1 MIPESVANLAR
12 SVAWPIAAIVFTM
25 FLGFLIVVAV
35 SDDPLLAYRE
45 LLLGNFRSAN
55 SFSAF
60 LNRATFLILIALG
73 VVFSF
78 RAGVFN
84 VGGEGQ
90 LYLGAMA
97 ATVVGVLFAGL
108 PAILLLPLVVIA
120 GAVAGAFWGW
130 IPGELKVRL
139 GVDEVVSTLMLN
151 FIALLITSYLVNT
164 SMRDTGAYGAVSWLI
179 PETIWLPGIPGLPR
193 ATIGFP
199 IAVLLALVSWV
210 VLFRT
215 EWGANLRAAG
225 TNLRFAEAIGIA
237 AKQQVVRAMI
247 ISGALA
253 GLAGVIYVLG
263 IGHRFEQNFSPS
275 YGLIGLTVGLLA
287 RLNPIGAVAT
297 GLFYAMMLNGAA
309 YMQIA
314 TDVPRSLVAL
324 IAGLLVLLM
333 TARLRGGTREPA

>member
-1 MIPESVANLAR
+1 M
-12 SVAWPIAAIVFTM
+12 
-25 FLGFLIVVAV
+25 
-35 SDDPLLAYRE
+35 
-45 LLLGNFRSAN
+45 
-55 SFSAF
+55 
-60 LNRATFLILIALG
+60 
-73 VVFSF
+73 
-78 RAGVFN
+78 FN

-97 ATVVGVLFAGL
+97 ATVVGVVFAHL
-108 PAILLLPLVVIA
+108 SPVLLLPLVIVAGVGA
-120 GAVAGAFWGW
+120 GALWGW

-164 SMRDTGAYGAVSWLI
+164 SMRDTTAYGAVSWRI
-179 PETIWLPGIPGLPR
+179 PEAVWLPGIPGLPR

-199 IAVLLALVSWV
+199 VAVVLAIVSWI

-237 AKQQVVRAMI
+237 AKKQVVDAMI
-247 ISGALA
+247 VSGALA
-253 GLAGVIYVLG
+253 GLAGAIYVLG

-287 RLNPIGAVAT
+287 RVHPIGALAT
-297 GLFYAMMLNGAA
+297 ALFYAMLLNGAA

-314 TDVPRSLVAL
+314 ADVPRSLVSL
-324 IAGLLVLLM
+324 LAGLLVLFM
-333 TARLRGGTREPA
+333 TVRPRAGSQESV

>member
-1 MIPESVANLAR
+1 MIQERLIRLAKP
-12 SVAWPIAAIVFTM
+12 VAWPTAAILFTLL
-25 FLGFLIVVAV
+25 LGFLIVAAV
-35 SDDPLLAYRE
+35 SDHPLLAYHE
-45 LLLGNFRSAN
+45 LLFANFRSAN
-55 SFSAF
+55 SFSLF

-73 VVFSF
+73 IVFSF
-78 RAGVFN
+78 RGGVFN

-97 ATVVGVLFAGL
+97 ATIVGVVFAGAPPPVLL
-108 PAILLLPLVVIA
+108 PAVILAGVVA
-120 GAVAGAFWGW
+120 GAVWGW

-151 FIALLITSYLVNT
+151 FIALLMTSYLVNT
-164 SMRDTGAYGAVSWLI
+164 SMRDTDAYGAVSWLV
-179 PETIWLPGIPGLPR
+179 PQGIWLPGIPGLPR

-199 IAVLLALVSWV
+199 VAVVLAILSWI

-237 AKQQVVRAMI
+237 AKAQVVRAMI
-247 ISGALA
+247 VSGGLA
-253 GLAGVIYVLG
+253 GLAGAIYVLG

-287 RLNPIGAVAT
+287 RVHPIGALAT

-314 TDVPRSLVAL
+314 ADVPRSLVSL
-324 IAGLLVLLM
+324 LAGLLVLFM
-333 TARLRGGTREPA
+333 TARLRVGAHGAA

>member
-1 MIPESVANLAR
+1 MPTGLVSLVRA
-12 SVAWPIAAIVFTM
+12 VAWPVAAIVFTL
-25 FLGFLIVVAV
+25 FLGFLLVAAV
-35 SDDPLLAYRE
+35 SDDPVLAYRE
-45 LLLGNFRSAN
+45 LLFANFRSAN
-55 SFSAF
+55 SFSLF

-73 VVFSF
+73 IVFSF

-90 LYLGAMA
+90 LYLGAMS
-97 ATVVGVLFAGL
+97 ATVVGVVFAGL
-108 PAILLLPLVVIA
+108 PAVILLPLVVLAGVAA
-120 GAVAGAFWGW
+120 GAVWGW

-151 FIALLITSYLVNT
+151 FIALLITSWLVNT

-179 PETIWLPGIPGLPR
+179 PSSIWLPGIPGLPK

-199 IAVLLALVSWV
+199 VAVVLALLSWV

-237 AKQQVVRAMI
+237 AKKEVVRAMI
-247 ISGALA
+247 LSGALA

-287 RLNPIGAVAT
+287 RVHPIGALAT
-297 GLFYAMMLNGAA
+297 GLFYAMLLNGAA

-314 TDVPRSLVAL
+314 TEVPRSLVAL
-324 IAGLLVLLM
+324 LAGLIVLFM
-333 TARLRGGTREPA
+333 TARLRAGPQAAG